1 MNYDIQLALNG
12 KLDEWRFRALEQT
25 VDRQKYDI
33 QDLERKIGYLESKN
47 FNFYNVINTLI
58 EYIQEQNIG
67 SDFSYLKQQL

>member
-12 KLDEWRFRALEQT
+12 KLDEWRFIALEQT

-33 QDLERKIGYLESKN
+33 KDLERKIAYLESKN

-58 EYIQEQNIG
+58 DYIQEQNIG